1 VLLQGRRIIVGSE
14 LGDPARVGMDDE
26 TAFVVELLACDSNQ
40 QKPSVIQQSKRE
52 STTSKAHAGLQGM
65 NGQN

>member
-1 VLLQGRRIIVGSE
+1 MLLQGRRIIVGSE

-26 TAFVVELLACDSNQ
+26 TAFVVELLARDSNQ

-52 STTSKAHAGLQGM
+52 STTSKAHVDYKE
-65 NGQN
+65 